1 MTYFTMYDSCY
12 FYEERIPNSL
22 RDICRSKLN
31 ENKLTFK
38 ECNYTMPIDRIDEI
52 LKECRTVLFAPG
64 RYLPEKIFANNKHL
78 KLMQIWSSGFDK
90 FNLKDATNNNIR
102 VANNGGANAI
112 SVAEHTLMLM
122 LSVSRKIS
130 EMSYRAKNG
139 IWSGNS
145 HGTDMHSLVNKTVG
159 IIGLGNIGSA
169 VAKRCLSF
177 DTKILY
183 YDIDRKLDLEKA
195 HGYRYAELDQLVS
208 ESDYITV
215 HLHLN
220 KNTHSILNKELLKK
234 LKKSAFIINVSRSQ
248 LIDLNYLT
256 ELLEKKEIAGAA
268 LDVFEKEPTTGYERI
283 LNIPT
288 CLATPHTAGSTLETY
303 YLALQRCCNN
313 IKRAINE
320 EVPLY
325 LVN

>member
-1 MTYFTMYDSCY
+1 MYDSCY

-22 RDICRSKLN
+22 RDICRRKLN

-52 LKECRTVLFAPG
+52 LKECKTVLFAPG
-64 RYLPEKIFANNKHL
+64 RYLPEKIFANNNHL

-90 FNLKDATNNNIR
+90 FNLTDASNNNIR

-145 HGTDMHSLVNKTVG
+145 HGIDMHSMVNKTVG

-195 HGYRYAELDQLVS
+195 YGYRYVELDQLVS
-208 ESDYITV
+208 ESDYISV

-220 KNTHSILNKELLKK
+220 KNTHLILNKELLKK

-248 LIDLNYLT
+248 LIDINYLT

-313 IKRAINE
+313 IKKAINE